1 MQNPNANS
9 SFILTETP
17 MIRLIVDVCVNV
29 EEVDVDV
36 DVDVDNILS
45 ISPNPTS
52 GNFTI
57 TIDSDTQESKTITI
71 KNVIGQKIITKEL
84 TSESSTKQ
92 DISLANYDKGI

>member
-36 DVDVDNILS
+36 DVD
-45 ISPNPTS
+45 
-52 GNFTI
+52 
-57 TIDSDTQESKTITI
+57 
-71 KNVIGQKIITKEL
+71 
-84 TSESSTKQ
+84 
-92 DISLANYDKGI
+92 